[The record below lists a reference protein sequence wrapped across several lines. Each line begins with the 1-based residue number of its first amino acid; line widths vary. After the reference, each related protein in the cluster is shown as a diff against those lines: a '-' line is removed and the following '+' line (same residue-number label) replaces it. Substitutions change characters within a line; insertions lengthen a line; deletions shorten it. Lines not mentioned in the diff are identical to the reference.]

1 MARLCGHDNAFSPPR
16 RARSIRGLARRKA
29 QTYGIHDPFGIAAGA
44 SRRAT
49 CADAAAA
56 SACYLRPICR
66 RRAALSPS
74 ALRFPCKQRWE
85 PAFGIGQTVVSQLLA
100 GPLSGPGR
108 SPGAAR
114 VPDPRDQARGR
125 RATSRLYARL
135 AKRPFGG
142 RGECDDSRGL
152 NDGDSAAIATSRHTG
167 DSRYPAPRG
176 TRGKEDSLGHADARP
191 LDSGFRRNDGCVDS
205 VAESDLHRETHRPT
219 TRSTAQKT
227 SFTVPCKSASAAV
240 AAPDDPS
247 CIERG
252 WARGFL
258 SARISER
265 EFDSSRRRSNIIRCA
280 TASGRLSPLA

>member
-1 MARLCGHDNAFSPPR
+1 MASAIL
-16 RARSIRGLARRKA
+16 
-29 QTYGIHDPFGIAAGA
+29 GIAAGA

-74 ALRFPCKQRWE
+74 VLRFPCKQRWG

-114 VPDPRDQARGR
+114 VPDPRDQTRRR

-167 DSRYPAPRG
+167 DS
-176 TRGKEDSLGHADARP
+176 
-191 LDSGFRRNDGCVDS
+191 RNDGCVDS

-280 TASGRLSPLA
+280 TASGRPSPLA